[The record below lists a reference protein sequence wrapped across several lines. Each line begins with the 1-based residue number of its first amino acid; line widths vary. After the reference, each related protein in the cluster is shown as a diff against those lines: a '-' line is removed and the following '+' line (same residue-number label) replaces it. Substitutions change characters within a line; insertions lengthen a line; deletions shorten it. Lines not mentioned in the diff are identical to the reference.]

1 MNMSMRAFDPEI
13 LQDFLTESAE
23 LLEALESDLVGLE
36 EVPDNADLI
45 NRAFR
50 ALHTIKGSASFLALA
65 NLVRIAH
72 AAEGALN
79 AARNRTVQI
88 NREMMDSLLNAVD
101 LVKVQIGQLRD
112 GTELATP
119 PEALVTTLLRYAEGK
134 AARGE
139 TQSAALATVT
149 GTGAVVGS
157 DRCVTPLSLPPG
169 KSDLLEFL
177 IADIDETI
185 RKISGVC
192 DGLRVEASRE
202 ASAIELATLSEELA
216 KGVNFFDFE
225 PCTRLARILNK
236 AGLSVGGLP
245 ADAVEQ
251 VVPRLLAICAL
262 LSEQC
267 EGLRRNQLV
276 DISTGQLLPRIEMA
290 LSGTDLGE
298 GALTV
303 PCTAEQAL
311 ACDRGRACPG
321 VGANRE
327 LAVATAMNASESAE
341 PSSSSAAS
349 AAAVEEAG
357 KPISAPAFESTIRV
371 EVARLEAMMNLVGEL
386 VLQKN
391 RVNALTRR
399 LQGHTSLSGDLL
411 EAVTLAAGSLDR
423 VTADIQGAVMR
434 TRLQPLDRI
443 FSKYMRL
450 IRDLCTKTG
459 KKMQLVIEGGET
471 EVDKSVIEEL
481 GDPLV
486 HLLRNAADHGI
497 ELPAERVAAGKPEM
511 GTITL
516 RASHHGGNVHVQV
529 IDDGKG
535 LSRERIA
542 AKAVERG
549 MATAEQVASMSERD
563 IFRFIFEPGFS
574 TAEKVND
581 LSGRGVGM
589 DVVRTNIERI
599 NGAIELSSAPGQ
611 GTRVSITI
619 PLTVAILPAMM
630 VAVRN
635 ETFAIPLSNV
645 MEIVKPHAS
654 QIYSIG
660 ERPVLRLRKDVLP
673 LLDAADLLGM
683 PPASEDSPCFA
694 VILSHNGQQL
704 GLKVS
709 RLIGQQ
715 EVVIK
720 PIDEGMGRRRSVV
733 SGATVREDGGVSLIM
748 DVAELMRQAESV
760 RVGA

>member
-1 MNMSMRAFDPEI
+1 MSTRAFDPEI

-36 EVPDNADLI
+36 ETPDNTDLI

-50 ALHTIKGSASFLALA
+50 ALHTIKGSASFLALT

-79 AARNRTVQI
+79 AARNHTVQI
-88 NREMMDSLLNAVD
+88 DREMMDSLLHAVD
-101 LVKVQIGQLRD
+101 LVKIQIGQLRE
-112 GTELATP
+112 GAELSAP
-119 PEALVTTLLRYAEGK
+119 REDLVASLLRYAEGK
-134 AARGE
+134 AG
-139 TQSAALATVT
+139 SATVRDVAPA
-149 GTGAVVGS
+149 GSPASSVG
-157 DRCVTPLSLPPG
+157 DKRITPLSLPPG

-177 IADIDETI
+177 IADIDETVG
-185 RKISGVC
+185 KISGVC
-192 DGLRVEASRE
+192 AQLADETSRE
-202 ASAIELATLSEELA
+202 AAATELATLAEELA

-225 PCTRLARILNK
+225 PCTRLARTLHK
-236 AGLSVGGLP
+236 AGLAVSGLP
-245 ADAVEQ
+245 SDVLGQ
-251 VVPRLLAICAL
+251 IVPRLLAICSIL
-262 LSEQC
+262 TEQC

-276 DISTGQLLPRIEMA
+276 DISTGELLARIDMA
-290 LSGTDLGE
+290 LAGSDLGE
-298 GALTV
+298 AALPC

-311 ACDRGRACPG
+311 CFDTRTTPAEAEKTIPG
-321 VGANRE
+321 PATP
-327 LAVATAMNASESAE
+327 VAAQA
-341 PSSSSAAS
+341 PVAS
-349 AAAVEEAG
+349 AVAVEESA
-357 KPISAPAFESTIRV
+357 KPVSTPAFESTIRV

-399 LQGHTSLSGDLL
+399 LQVHADLSGDLL

-497 ELPAERVAAGKPEM
+497 ELPADRVAAGKPEM

-599 NGAIELSSAPGQ
+599 NGAIELSSKPGE

-645 MEIVKPHAS
+645 MEIVKPQES
-654 QIYSIG
+654 QVYSIG
-660 ERPVLRLRKDVLP
+660 ERPVLRLRQDVLP

-683 PPASEDSPCFA
+683 PPLEGEPSTFA
-694 VILSHNGQQL
+694 VILTHNGQQL
-704 GLKVS
+704 GLRVS

-720 PIDEGMGRRRSVV
+720 PIDEGVGRRRSIV